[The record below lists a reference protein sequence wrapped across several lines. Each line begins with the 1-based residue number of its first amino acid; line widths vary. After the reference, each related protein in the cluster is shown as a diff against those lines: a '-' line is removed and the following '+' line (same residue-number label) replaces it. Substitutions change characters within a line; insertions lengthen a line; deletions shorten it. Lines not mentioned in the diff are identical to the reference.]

1 MLSRGH
7 IWEERMSANLFLTHS
22 LVSRDNMRWS
32 VWIKDRKEMEFS
44 RQKKK
49 INPPTPKK
57 SCVIKCSLWRIFQLN
72 DKIKKNQ

>member
-22 LVSRDNMRWS
+22 LLSRDSMRWS

-49 INPPTPKK
+49 KKINLPAPPKK
-57 SCVIKCSLWRIFQLN
+57 AAS
-72 DKIKKNQ
+72 

>member
-22 LVSRDNMRWS
+22 LLSRDSMRWS

-49 INPPTPKK
+49 KINLPAPPKK
-57 SCVIKCSLWRIFQLN
+57 AAS
-72 DKIKKNQ
+72 